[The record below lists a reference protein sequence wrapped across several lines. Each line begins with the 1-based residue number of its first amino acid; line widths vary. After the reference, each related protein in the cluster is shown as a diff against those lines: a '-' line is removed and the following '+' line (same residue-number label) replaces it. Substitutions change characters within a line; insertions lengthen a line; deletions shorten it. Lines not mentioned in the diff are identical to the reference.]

1 LIDDL
6 PLSSACSIRVSY
18 EIAFAY
24 VLFLLGL
31 VCAHVGIFTFR
42 ETKCLVGNGNKRS
55 YVSGLIMLW
64 GVCVLGAYVATRTYV
79 FPWYEPLYE
88 VPVLLVIG
96 ITILGIRSRFALLGL
111 VVFAIPML
119 GQMLGLSQ
127 VILAAS
133 VNPACYQDFESGAR
147 VRHYV
152 QIGNWLYDQYPRA
165 TLMTSEIGG
174 LGYGFKGHMVD
185 GAGLISPD
193 ALQYHPMSVP
203 DERSAGYIGAIPVG
217 FIEDT
222 NPELIVSYDV
232 FAEAFLESD
241 ALDRYVRFK
250 YPVFLEEDFK
260 RSGISTLWGSEYLN
274 VFIREDLA
282 PDSAAGIP

>member
-1 LIDDL
+1 LGALPYVVYDYYFFGTLLPNTIKAKAVVYSLSYGATLLTILGRLIDDL

-18 EIAFAY
+18 ETAFAY

-42 ETKCLVGNGNKRS
+42 ETKFLVGNGNKRS

-64 GVCVLGAYVATRTYV
+64 GVCVLGAYVATKTHI

-127 VILAAS
+127 VISAAS

-152 QIGNWLYDQYPRA
+152 QIGNWLYDQYPHA

-203 DERSAGYIGAIPVG
+203 KCRIYWCYSRG
-217 FIEDT
+217 FHRR
-222 NPELIVSYDV
+222 Y
-232 FAEAFLESD
+232 ES
-241 ALDRYVRFK
+241 
-250 YPVFLEEDFK
+250 
-260 RSGISTLWGSEYLN
+260 
-274 VFIREDLA
+274 
-282 PDSAAGIP
+282 